1 MKNSFE
7 KYKKNFS
14 ELSFWTKIKK
24 YARQAGL
31 KTAYT
36 GLLLFYAYKRKDTPA
51 WAKRLVLGVLGYF
64 IAPID
69 ALPDL
74 TPFVG
79 YTDDL
84 GILSFALVT
93 ISCYIDDEV
102 KYKAETQLS
111 KWFDQLDKDDLQ
123 EVNKQLEQGS

>member
-1 MKNSFE
+1 MKNPFKTYS
-7 KYKKNFS
+7 KDFS
-14 ELSFWTKIKK
+14 ENSFWKKIKE

-36 GLLLFYAYKRKDTPA
+36 GLLLFYAYKRKDTPG

-74 TPFVG
+74 TPLVG

-84 GILSFALVT
+84 GVLTFGLVT
-93 ISCYIDDEV
+93 IACYVNDEV
-102 KYKAETQLS
+102 KEKSRKQLT
-111 KWFDQLDKDDLQ
+111 KWFGKFDEGELKEVDSQL
-123 EVNKQLEQGS
+123 